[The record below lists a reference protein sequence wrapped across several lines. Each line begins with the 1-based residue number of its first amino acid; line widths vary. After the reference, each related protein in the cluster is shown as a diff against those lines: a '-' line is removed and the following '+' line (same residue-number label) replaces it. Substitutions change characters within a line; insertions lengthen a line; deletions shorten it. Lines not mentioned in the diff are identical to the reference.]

1 MALRIETFGQG
12 LTRMLKTKLIAAI
25 AASALLAGCGPE
37 ASKQDSGLVVGAV
50 AGGLIGN
57 AAGRGGGRPAATIL
71 GAVVGGIVGSEVGR
85 SMDKQDRILAQ
96 QAEILALERG
106 ESGRPTPWR
115 NPDNG
120 RYGEV
125 VPMAPYRRGPQDC
138 RDYTHT
144 VYINGRPEVMRNT
157 ACRNP
162 DGTWRTVG

>member
-1 MALRIETFGQG
+1 MLTTRI
-12 LTRMLKTKLIAAI
+12 IVAATV
-25 AASALLAGCGPE
+25 AALLSGCGPE

-57 AAGRGGGRPAATIL
+57 AAGRGGGRPAAAIL

-96 QAEILALERG
+96 QAELIALERG
-106 ESGRPTPWR
+106 QSGVVTPWR

-125 VPMAPYRRGPQDC
+125 IPMEPYRRGPQDC
-138 RDYTHT
+138 RDYTHR
-144 VYINGRPEVMRNT
+144 IFIDGRPQVMRST

-162 DGTWRTVG
+162 DGTWSNVG